1 MRGTDCLVNGGATNK
16 LRLKVLLHILK
27 LGKSYVLHDCI
38 RLCLSSC
45 VLLFLIGIR
54 VISGH
59 IVFLCFSCFSSGY
72 HVVCSDHSTFR
83 GGVTLVSIHTVKS
96 VSLSIVFSP
105 AVGSYQVFQSSTT
118 RSRTWT
124 HQR

>member
-45 VLLFLIGIR
+45 VLLFLIGIL

-72 HVVCSDHSTFR
+72 HVVCSDHSTFKKLR
-83 GGVTLVSIHTVKS
+83 AGRSDFGFH
-96 VSLSIVFSP
+96 
-105 AVGSYQVFQSSTT
+105 SYSEVCQFVYCLLT
-118 RSRTWT
+118 RSRKLSSLPELND
-124 HQR
+124 